1 MITLVLHAGDI
12 PDYTKVRKP
21 TGEKPYVLRQRLPVY
36 GIGAIT
42 GLPDKEINC
51 DPNIVFIV
59 SDTGVNAILKDTKL
73 AMDLELNEA
82 INFLQRIK
90 EDKRVHQ

>member
-1 MITLVLHAGDI
+1 MVTLILPAGDI

-36 GIGAIT
+36 GLGAIT

-51 DPNIVFIV
+51 DPSIVFIV
-59 SDTGVNAILKDTKL
+59 SDSGVNAILKDTKL
-73 AMDLELNEA
+73 AVDLELNEA
-82 INFLQRIK
+82 ISFL
-90 EDKRVHQ
+90 EDMREHQ